1 MSVAKSD
8 VVIFTAA
15 DTRFFSMCLGL
26 VLSLLRL
33 ARTPPRIRVL
43 DLGLS
48 PVQVQTLTPL
58 VEQILRPEWYSK
70 AERDLPLTFR
80 GLTARP
86 HLPRYVNDAEILVW
100 LDADTWV
107 QEWSAVAT
115 LIADARSGG
124 MAIVEEQRGPG
135 VSIETVQPD
144 GTTRPFKITAE
155 SMERAVRRCYRDCF
169 GAEAEAKYGGMANFN
184 GGVWALRRESPSW
197 AVYGELIE
205 AGLSRS
211 VHPLVE
217 QQALNIAIRS
227 GRIAVAPQP
236 MTSNYVMNHAL
247 PWIDTDNARF
257 VMPRPPHETIGILH
271 LNDLKEFSTLV
282 LQCLPSGRKALV
294 PIHFLD
300 LVAGARS

>member
-1 MSVAKSD
+1 ME
-8 VVIFTAA
+8 
-15 DTRFFSMCLGL
+15 
-26 VLSLLRL
+26 
-33 ARTPPRIRVL
+33 RIL
-43 DLGLS
+43 
-48 PVQVQTLTPL
+48 P
-58 VEQILRPEWYSK
+58 PEWYAK
-70 AERDLPLTFR
+70 ADRDLPLTFR

-86 HLPRYVNDAEILVW
+86 HLPRYVDDAEILVW

-115 LIADARSGG
+115 LIADARSGR
-124 MAIVEEQRGPG
+124 MAIVEEQRGLG
-135 VSIETVQPD
+135 VSIDTVQAD

-155 SMERAVRRCYRDCF
+155 STEREARKCFRDCF
-169 GAEAEAKYGGMANFN
+169 GTEAEAKYGGMTNFN

-205 AGLSRS
+205 AGLSRA

-217 QQALNIAIRS
+217 QQALNIAIRT

-236 MTSNYVMNHAL
+236 MTSNYVMNRGL

-257 VMPRPPHETIGILH
+257 VMPQPPHETIGILH
-271 LNDLKEFSTLV
+271 LNDLKTFSTLV
-282 LQCLPSGRKALV
+282 LQCLPSGQKALA

-300 LVAGARS
+300 LVGGVRS